1 MAEILTY
8 MKNHEQEEWNHSQIM
23 NDLLE
28 DIQNVLKTHEHFML
42 GYLYQAFAY
51 MIQNEQQDI
60 QKTTMMKI

>member
-1 MAEILTY
+1 MNK
-8 MKNHEQEEWNHSQIM
+8 KNGTIVKSL

-60 QKTTMMKI
+60 QKKQQ